1 MALDICGSCSGCR
14 FFCRIDPTYDTE
26 FSEKPSQLFDDSEQ
40 VIAAPILSTD
50 ADSHLSDYGR
60 CLRNPPQF
68 FSSSLNGEWPIVR
81 DGNVCGEY
89 RPDGSCN

>member
-1 MALDICGSCSGCR
+1 MALDVWGSCSSCR
-14 FFCRIDPTYDTE
+14 FFCRIDPKFDSE
-26 FSEKPSQLFDDSEQ
+26 FSAEPSQLFDDSEQ

-50 ADSHLSDYGR
+50 SDTQLTDYGR

-68 FSSSLNGEWPIVR
+68 FSSSLNGEWPIVY

-89 RPDGSCN
+89 RPDGSRN